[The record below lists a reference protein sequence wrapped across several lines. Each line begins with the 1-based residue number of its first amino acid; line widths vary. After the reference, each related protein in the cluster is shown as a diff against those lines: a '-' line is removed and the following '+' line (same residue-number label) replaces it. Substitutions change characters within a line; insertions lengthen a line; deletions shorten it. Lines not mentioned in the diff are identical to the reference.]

1 MKHYM
6 TSHVCIEGKI
16 PWLAI
21 HDDLPRERSDEV
33 ETYAAAGL
41 VVDED

>member
-1 MKHYM
+1 M
-6 TSHVCIEGKI
+6 TSHVCIEGEI
-16 PWLAI
+16 PWLTI